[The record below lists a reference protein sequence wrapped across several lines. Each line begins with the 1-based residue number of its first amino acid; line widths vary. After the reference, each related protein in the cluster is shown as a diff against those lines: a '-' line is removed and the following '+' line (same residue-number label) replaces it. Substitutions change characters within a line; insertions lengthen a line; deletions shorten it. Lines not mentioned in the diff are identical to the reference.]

1 MKGILGRKV
10 GMTSVFDNAGKHVAC
25 TVIEA
30 GPCIVTQVKTTG
42 TDGYSALQI
51 GFGAKKDKNTSKAMK
66 KHFEKAGTPAKREVM
81 EMRDFD
87 LDKKLGD
94 SITVDIFAEGEKIN
108 VVGTSKGRGFQGVV
122 KRHGFSGV
130 GGLTHGQHDR
140 ERAPGSLGG
149 SSYPARVFKG
159 LRMGGRMGNDRVKVQ
174 NLKVMKVFPEQN
186 VIVVSGNVPGAN
198 GSLVIIENAN

>member
-1 MKGILGRKV
+1 
-10 GMTSVFDNAGKHVAC
+10 MTSIFDDAGKHVAC

-30 GPCIVTQVKTTG
+30 GPCIVTQVKTTEN
-42 TDGYSALQI
+42 DGYSALQI
-51 GFGAKKDKNTSKAMK
+51 GFGTKKEKNVSKAQK
-66 KHFEKAGTPAKREVM
+66 KHFEKAGSPAKRDVM

-87 LDKKLGD
+87 LDKKPGD

-140 ERAPGSLGG
+140 ERAPGSLIEGDCK
-149 SSYPARVFKG
+149 RRCIG
-159 LRMGGRMGNDRVKVQ
+159 LVY
-174 NLKVMKVFPEQN
+174 
-186 VIVVSGNVPGAN
+186 A
-198 GSLVIIENAN
+198 